1 MQHLICSVK
10 LQLEDC
16 YMKHSWCTE
25 QEYLEEEQTTTHK
38 LVSTTLYSIIRL
50 HYDKA
55 CWRLYEQLMNM

>member
-55 CWRLYEQLMNM
+55 C